1 MKDPATAA
9 PPARVEIVA
18 IAESGLPELS
28 RFVAE
33 QTAASL
39 DSVEA
44 RLRWFLLQNP
54 AREDRTPLGWELRR
68 PDGGLAGCLLCGPQ
82 LFRFRQSTLLLM
94 GSSTFYVDAAHR
106 GAGGMLFLQY
116 SRLNAK
122 WPLFG
127 DSTNVE
133 SAGLWKARGASP
145 IPNADHELL
154 GVLEWKPLLEEIL
167 IRRGMNPGVSRG
179 TSWLSSPFA
188 SVYKRLLFSHSE
200 SADLILLE
208 SAEQV
213 LDLPIHGP
221 PEFLTGA
228 RDGAYVHWR
237 YFIRDKMAEVLA
249 FRSAKSSD
257 PILVTVNQRPRGYRG
272 HIRPLNVLDVYPP
285 PKPDVYR
292 LIAGALA
299 ERYRG
304 LADVIVFR
312 GQNPACQTALCQIG
326 FMRRPF
332 DVPCAWT
339 LDKSHLL
346 PSADWYLVPA
356 DGDWIL

>member
-1 MKDPATAA
+1 MKSPATAV
-9 PPARVEIVA
+9 PPAPVEIVA
-18 IAESGLPELS
+18 IAENGISELS
-28 RFVAE
+28 SFVAQ
-33 QTAASL
+33 QTAAPF
-39 DSVEA
+39 DDVEA

-68 PDGGLAGCLLCGPQ
+68 PDGELAGCLLCSPQ
-82 LFRFRQSTLLLM
+82 LFRFHEQTLVLM

-127 DSTNVE
+127 DSTNTE

-145 IPNADHELL
+145 VPNADHELL
-154 GVLEWKPLLEEIL
+154 GVLEWQPLLEEIL
-167 IRRGMNPGVSRG
+167 VRRGVNPMVSRG
-179 TSWLSSPFA
+179 TSWLASPFA
-188 SVYKRLLFSHSE
+188 SVTKRLLFSHGE
-200 SADLILLE
+200 SADITLLE

-213 LDLPIHGP
+213 LELPIHAP

-228 RDGAYVHWR
+228 RDLAYIRWR

-249 FRSAKSSD
+249 FRNAKSGD
-257 PILVTVNQRPRGYRG
+257 QILVTVNQRPRGYRG

-285 PKPDVYR
+285 PKPEVYR
-292 LIAGALA
+292 LIAAALA

-326 FMRRPF
+326 FMRRQF
-332 DVPCAWT
+332 DVPCAWA
-339 LDKSHLL
+339 LDRSHLL
-346 PSADWYLVPA
+346 PSSDWYMVPA